1 LKHIESSQVEHVAM
15 LARLSLTEKERA
27 VLGSQLNDI
36 LGYVR
41 KLEELDTENVQP
53 TSHVLEL
60 FNVLRQDT
68 LAPSLLPGEALA
80 NAPDRAEDFYRV
92 PKIIEQ

>member
-1 LKHIESSQVEHVAM
+1 M

>member
-1 LKHIESSQVEHVAM
+1 LKHIDSSQVDHIAI
-15 LARLSLTEKERA
+15 LSRLSLTEEERT
-27 VLGSQLNDI
+27 VFGSQLNDI
-36 LGYVR
+36 LEYVR
-41 KLEELDTENVQP
+41 KLEELDTSEIQP

-60 FNVLRQDT
+60 SNVFREDR
-68 LAPSLLPGEALA
+68 LASSLTADEVLA